1 MSEKTQ
7 TRSTSTTLLSQML
20 GASLLSCSF
29 IIAKLGWVLS
39 IIAFTFTVVYDL
51 FMYKYFVDISH
62 YTQAQS
68 YREIT
73 EKVVSKSLSLLLEIS
88 IIISYFG
95 FVTAYIIISSSSVV
109 TFIRN
114 IFHYEANTY
123 VVKAILAF
131 LIIFPL
137 CLLKSLKQLA
147 KIATISGV
155 AIFIFAFSIIVY
167 FFLHVGSGTLCAK
180 DAYTNINF
188 GLRAFPDVSPFM
200 AFLYFIMYIPALQGN
215 FTAHTVI
222 PTLIRE
228 LQGPPVLR
236 KKVVYVSINVA
247 TLLALFLYVAV
258 GFMGAGMFGGDIKD
272 NLLTAFAPCKWIWV
286 DILSIIYAFVVIIAY
301 PLVIYPIKIS
311 IVGMCKK
318 DPLTKQGYRI
328 QVLVAL
334 VFVVLSTAL
343 AMVLESIVAIFGLFS
358 SLTGVIFY
366 FVVPICLIVQ
376 YPKVKKENIHMD
388 HLQAGEVTV
397 DPVLVGVLSMV
408 SPTISDATI
417 QRVRTLSN
425 KMFGP
430 AVEAPVDANQPQR
443 TLSYLRPRALSIS
456 VSEGGVEKIRTS
468 SITKRRESSSAL
480 HDDPHPETIQT
491 ATTKEMLTGFQ
502 AEEKSDV
509 TVEENVVSEESG
521 YISKTRKTVGIV
533 AISFFSLICAVGV
546 VMNSGDV
553 AKALKKK

>member
-502 AEEKSDV
+502 AEEKSDI

-521 YISKTRKTVGIV
+521 YISKARKTTGIV
-533 AISFFSLICAVGV
+533 AICFFSLICAVGV

>member
-188 GLRAFPDVSPFM
+188 GLRAFSDVSPFM